1 MTTTT
6 INTNNFSGRA
16 KQVQSSF
23 IRDILKA
30 AGQSNIISFA
40 GGLPEPSLF
49 PAQQLAKS
57 SYRVLMNN
65 GQEALQYTNTEGYMP
80 LRRFI
85 AERYL
90 RQQKIP
96 IDPEQVLIT
105 SGSQQALDL
114 ISKLFL
120 DPGDEIIV
128 ERPSYLGAI
137 QCFSQYSPVIKE
149 VDLNE
154 EGPDGNQLTELSR
167 TNRAKFFYTIPNYQN
182 PTGRRHSIASRQET
196 TSIIAESNTFIIEDD
211 PYGEIRF
218 EGEVF
223 PTLHSLLPEQTIL
236 LGTFSKMVAPGLRIG
251 WVIANPDVIR
261 RLTVLKQASD
271 LHSSHLDQQ
280 ILYDYLTHNDL
291 DEHVQSIRTL
301 YGNRRNTML
310 ESMRNYFPESVRYQI
325 PEGGMF
331 FWLEFGEKIK
341 AMKLLEQSM
350 KEGIIFVPGETFY
363 ASNPLLNTARFNFSN
378 TEENK
383 MIGALSVL
391 GSLIRKMEQPKATA
405 VKWWPLP

>member
-6 INTNNFSGRA
+6 MNTDIFSDRA
-16 KQVQSSF
+16 QQVQSSF

-30 AGQSNIISFA
+30 AGQANIISFA

-57 SYRVLMNN
+57 SYRVLMNK
-65 GQEALQYTNTEGYMP
+65 GQEALQYTNTEGYLP
-80 LRRFI
+80 LRKLI

-96 IDPEQVLIT
+96 LEPEQVLIT

-120 DPGDEIIV
+120 DPNDTIIV

-137 QCFSQYSPVIKE
+137 QCFSQYSPIIGE

-154 EGPDGNQLTELSR
+154 EGPDGDQLEAMTQLEQV
-167 TNRAKFFYTIPNYQN
+167 KFFYTIPNYQN
-182 PTGRRHSIASRQET
+182 PTGKRHSIASRQET
-196 TSIIAESNTFIIEDD
+196 TSIIAKSDTFIIEDD

-218 EGEVF
+218 DGEEF

-251 WVIANPDVIR
+251 WVIATPDIIK

-280 ILYDYLTHNDL
+280 IMYDYLTHNDL
-291 DEHVQSIRTL
+291 EEHLKTIRGL
-301 YGNRRNTML
+301 YNKRRDIML
-310 ESMRNYFPESVRYQI
+310 EAIRDYFPESVKYEI
-325 PEGGMF
+325 PQGGMF
-331 FWLEFGEKIK
+331 LWLEFGEGIK
-341 AMKLLEQSM
+341 AMDLLNKSV

-363 ASNPLLNTARFNFSN
+363 ASNPVLNTARFNFSN
-378 TEENK
+378 TEESK
-383 MIGALSVL
+383 MKKALATL
-391 GSLIRKMEQPKATA
+391 GNLLKKMEPKTKPAL
-405 VKWWPLP
+405 KWWPLP

>member
-1 MTTTT
+1 MTRITM
-6 INTNNFSGRA
+6 NTDIFSDRA
-16 KQVQSSF
+16 QQVQSSF

-30 AGQSNIISFA
+30 AGQANIISFA

-57 SYRVLMNN
+57 AYRVLMNN
-65 GQEALQYTNTEGYMP
+65 GQEALQYTNTEGYLP
-80 LRRFI
+80 LRKFI

-90 RQQKIP
+90 RQQKI
-96 IDPEQVLIT
+96 IIEPEQVLIT

-120 DPGDEIIV
+120 DSGDTILV

-137 QCFSQYSPVIKE
+137 QCFSQYNPIIGE

-154 EGPDGNQLTELSR
+154 EGPDGDQLEAMTQLELV
-167 TNRAKFFYTIPNYQN
+167 KFFYTIPNYQN
-182 PTGRRHSIASRQET
+182 PTGKRHSISSRKDT
-196 TSIIAESNTFIIEDD
+196 AAIIARSNTFIIEDD

-218 EGEVF
+218 EGEEF

-251 WVIANPDVIR
+251 WVIATPDIIR

-280 ILYDYLTHNDL
+280 IIYDYLMHYNL
-291 DEHVQSIRTL
+291 DEHLQRIREL
-301 YGNRRNTML
+301 YNKRRNVML
-310 ESMRNYFPESVRYQI
+310 EAMRSYFPESVTYQV
-325 PEGGMF
+325 PKGGMF
-331 FWLEFGEKIK
+331 FWLEFRKGIN
-341 AMKLLEQSM
+341 AMELLDKSI
-350 KEGIIFVPGETFY
+350 KEGIIFVPGESFY
-363 ASNPLLNTARFNFSN
+363 ASNPVFNTARFNFSN
-378 TEENK
+378 TEEGK
-383 MIGALSVL
+383 MKIALARL
-391 GSLIRKMEQPKATA
+391 GELLKKMECNTKPPVT
-405 VKWWPLP
+405 